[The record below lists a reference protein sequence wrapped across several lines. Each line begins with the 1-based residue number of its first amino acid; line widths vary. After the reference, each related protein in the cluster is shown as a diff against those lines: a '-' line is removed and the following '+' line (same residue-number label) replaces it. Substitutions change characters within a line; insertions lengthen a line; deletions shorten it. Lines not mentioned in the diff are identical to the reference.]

1 MRRLTASTIS
11 AATLAVAALWWFV
24 PGSYPYGAAA
34 TVTVG
39 VNHWIER
46 GPGVGLM
53 AAAGVLGV
61 LAALALRSR
70 PRAAGAVA
78 AAESA
83 FFLLVMSD
91 ASVLSSIGYAL
102 IPAALLGVAGLVA
115 AGCVRRRPVAYV
127 LAVLLPAGLIAS
139 LMMTDAVP
147 RYLVNV
153 ASGFA
158 VYGGRIAWS
167 WAMAG
172 AAVGWAWVAYG
183 SFARGRG
190 VTVPRWGRAVTIA
203 AALCPVPYAVARLTW
218 ATPWPL
224 GGYDPRTGHITLI
237 AAEAGDAATRIQGFL
252 IGLSAVVAVVLTLGL
267 IGRWGEVVPRWV
279 PWSGGR
285 PVPVALAVG
294 PGAFGAVALCVSA
307 PGVLAGAV
315 QMGSW
320 WDGVLFVLMFPC
332 PVWGPLLGAAVF
344 AYRARRSA
352 AAEAATPSAGWAA
365 PVAVPGES
373 DGR

>member
-1 MRRLTASTIS
+1 MHRLTAWTIS
-11 AATLAVAALWWFV
+11 VATLAVAALWWFV

-34 TVTVG
+34 KVTVG

-53 AAAGVLGV
+53 VASGVLGV
-61 LAALALRSR
+61 LAALGVRSR

-78 AAESA
+78 VAESA

-91 ASVLSSIGYAL
+91 ASVLASIGYAL
-102 IPAALLGVAGLVA
+102 IPAVLLGVAALVA
-115 AGCVRRRPVAYV
+115 VGCVRRQPVAYV

-139 LMMTDAVP
+139 LTMTDAVSD
-147 RYLVNV
+147 YLVNV
-153 ASGFA
+153 ASGFG

-167 WAMAG
+167 WAMAI
-172 AAVGWAWVAYG
+172 AAVGWAWLAYG
-183 SFARGRG
+183 SFARERE

-203 AALCPVPYAVARLTW
+203 AALCPAPYGLVRLTW
-218 ATPWPL
+218 VTPWPL
-224 GGYDPRTGHITLI
+224 GGFDPRTGHITLI
-237 AAEAGDAATRIQGFL
+237 AAGGGDAATRMQGFL
-252 IGLSAVVAVVLTLGL
+252 IGMSAVLTVALTLGL
-267 IGRWGEVVPRWV
+267 ISRWGEVVPRWV
-279 PWSGGR
+279 PRLGGR
-285 PVPVALAVG
+285 PVPVMLAVG

-320 WDGVLFVLMFPC
+320 VDGVLFVLLFPC

-344 AYRARRSA
+344 AYWARRRTAEKSRSA
-352 AAEAATPSAGWAA
+352 E
-365 PVAVPGES
+365 VAVA
-373 DGR
+373 